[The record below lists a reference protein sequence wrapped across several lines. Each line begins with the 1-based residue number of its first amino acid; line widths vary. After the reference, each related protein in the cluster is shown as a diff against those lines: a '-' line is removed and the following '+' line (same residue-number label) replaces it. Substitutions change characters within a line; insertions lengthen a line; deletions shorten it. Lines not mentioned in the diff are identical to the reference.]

1 MRLAVLVLAIAAA
14 AVHAPGA
21 SGFQT
26 LAGAHVL
33 RAQPRTAARRGAPAV
48 EMSGFG
54 GFAKAKDN
62 FKYTGTQ
69 RPSAMTPMRKVPKEI
84 AKPDY
89 ASDGKPK
96 AKTLGMPWDI
106 PVNSAEDIEG
116 IRKAARAAREVLD
129 IATSSVRVG
138 MTTEELDE
146 LVHTETIKRGG
157 YPSPLNYHGF
167 PKSVC
172 TSINEVV
179 CHGIPGTNVK
189 LQDGDIVNIDVTV
202 YLNGYHGDCSEMACV
217 GEVDEAGKK
226 LIQTTYDAWQAAI
239 AICKPGVKYS
249 EIGGVIE
256 DRILPAGY
264 TSTRNF
270 CGHGVGKVFH
280 SNPTI
285 LHYKNKQNNGVMA
298 PGHVFTIEPMIN
310 EGDVGNVMWRDDWTA
325 TTKDGKRS
333 AQFEHTLLITETGVE
348 PLTAKT
354 ESSPKYFWEQ
364 K

>member
-1 MRLAVLVLAIAAA
+1 
-14 AVHAPGA
+14 
-21 SGFQT
+21 
-26 LAGAHVL
+26 VL

-256 DRILPAGY
+256 
-264 TSTRNF
+264 
-270 CGHGVGKVFH
+270 V
-280 SNPTI
+280 
-285 LHYKNKQNNGVMA
+285 VM
-298 PGHVFTIEPMIN
+298 FLYLCM
-310 EGDVGNVMWRDDWTA
+310 
-325 TTKDGKRS
+325 
-333 AQFEHTLLITETGVE
+333 FL
-348 PLTAKT
+348 
-354 ESSPKYFWEQ
+354 
-364 K
+364 